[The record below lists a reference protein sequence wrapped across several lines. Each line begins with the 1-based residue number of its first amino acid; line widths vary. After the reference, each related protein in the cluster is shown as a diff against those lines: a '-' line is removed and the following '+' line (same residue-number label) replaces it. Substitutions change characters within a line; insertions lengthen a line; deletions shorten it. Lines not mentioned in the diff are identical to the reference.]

1 MPDPKDEKK
10 AWINIGLR
18 GNRPLGDA
26 PRLFFRYKLEG
37 EGDGAQN
44 VDITLVGPKNPKG
57 LSIVP
62 NLRKGEWGEASLD
75 IEKVAKGDSAEAIV
89 FRIPRAATLWI
100 DDLLLYEAG
109 KK

>member
-1 MPDPKDEKK
+1 
-10 AWINIGLR
+10 
-18 GNRPLGDA
+18 
-26 PRLFFRYKLEG
+26 
-37 EGDGAQN
+37 
-44 VDITLVGPKNPKG
+44 
-57 LSIVP
+57 VP